1 MKVNEIL
8 EEGFLDKLKQVGG
21 AALGGVRSAVRSN
34 QIGNIADLS
43 SKAWIKTLGRIE
55 AQKNDYQAMQGNSLA
70 PYLENWIDQTLLGS
84 LSLKTAS
91 PEIKTAVS
99 QAVQQITAQ
108 PRNRNMA
115 ADAFEKILQLS
126 ISGSSA
132 PDPTTMSQADQDKTL
147 ANKVRDT
154 LRKNPGL
161 VGLSQDELNDLKKL
175 AGV

>member
-1 MKVNEIL
+1 MKINEIIIN
-8 EEGFLDKLKQVGG
+8 EGFLDKLKQVGG
-21 AALGGVRSAVRSN
+21 AVAGGVQSAVRSG
-34 QIGNIADLS
+34 QIRQIADMS
-43 SKAWIKTLGRIE
+43 SKTWIKMLGKIE

-70 PYLENWIDQTLLGS
+70 PYLQNWIDQTLLGS
-84 LSLKTAS
+84 LSLKSAS

-126 ISGSSA
+126 IAGSSA
-132 PDPTTMSQADQDKTL
+132 PDITTMSQAEQDKAL
-147 ANKVRDT
+147 AAKVRDT
-154 LRKNPGL
+154 LKNNPQS
-161 VGLSQDELNDLKKL
+161 LSQDDLNDLKAL